1 MNYFNNIFEKVF
13 VINLNIHEIKRELI
27 KLKFKD
33 ANINFEFF
41 EAVNGYEEPYLSEFK
56 EYYKKP
62 LRRKGAHKLEAINK
76 VKAIKSPGAY
86 GYLKTWEKIL
96 YLSIEKKYKNI
107 CVFDDDVLLD
117 NDFNLK
123 FNNFID
129 EEKNK
134 WAVINLGSTQHE
146 WNNVKFLKKKKYY
159 YTPENTDGSFAVG
172 IKSNIFSE
180 LLNEVK
186 KFNCSFD
193 SGALRYIFAKY
204 HTFCYTL
211 YPAIAIADVYKSS
224 ISKGRDLITLS
235 KSLKW
240 NLENINYQNYL
251 NILISVILPVYNNE
265 STIADCIDNILNQT
279 YKCIEIII
287 IDNNSDD
294 KTSDIL
300 KLYNTYKYNIKVF
313 KNDKYE
319 NVSYCNNLG
328 LDKSKGDFVIFYNTN
343 ITSNQERFKIQI
355 DNILKKGL
363 LLCGC
368 HNFNSFKDLKIE
380 KYNLES
386 ILYNMALF
394 KDYRFNNSSNL
405 NDIKYLD
412 FLQKILEFGKEI
424 NSLDEFLKKICLKKI
439 YYNIDYPLYISNNI
453 SYSINSIKDI

>member
-27 KLKFKD
+27 KLKFNE

-41 EAVNGYEEPYLSEFK
+41 EAINGYEEPYLSEFK

-62 LRRKGAHKLEAINK
+62 LRRKGAHKLEVINK

-117 NDFNLK
+117 KDFNLK
-123 FNNFID
+123 FNNFIN
-129 EEKNK
+129 EIKNK

-172 IKSNIFSE
+172 LKSNILPE
-180 LLNEVK
+180 LLNEVQ

-235 KSLKW
+235 KRLKW
-240 NLENINYQNYL
+240 NLDNINYKNYL
-251 NILISVILPVYNNE
+251 NVLISVILPVYNNE
-265 STIADCIDNILNQT
+265 SNIADCLDNILHQS

-287 IDNNSDD
+287 IDNNSND

-300 KLYNTYKYNIKVF
+300 SLYNNYSYNIKVF
-313 KNDKYE
+313 RNDKYE
-319 NVSYCNNLG
+319 NINYCRNLG
-328 LDKSKGDFVIFYNTN
+328 LDKSKGDFVFFYKINM
-343 ITSNQERFKIQI
+343 ISNEERFKMQI

-363 LLCGC
+363 LICSC
-368 HNFNSFKDLKIE
+368 DNYNNFKSLKID
-380 KYNLES
+380 KYNFDSFLF
-386 ILYNMALF
+386 NMALF
-394 KDYRFNNSSNL
+394 KNYRFCNKSDF

-412 FLQKILEFGKEI
+412 FLKNIL
-424 NSLDEFLKKICLKKI
+424 NLDKSISSFDDMLKSIGLKKIF
-439 YYNIDYPLYISNNI
+439 YNVDFPLYILNNI
-453 SYSINSIKDI
+453 SNFNNSIKDI